1 MSLNAGHDPDPDEG
15 GGRFPEIRQAGRIGD
30 SAGRR
35 YATRATTPSIT
46 GLAITSDP
54 GSDNRYVFRDKIEV
68 TVTFSE
74 AVTVTGSPRLTLLLG
89 SPFWIQLGRAARN
102 ADFARQPELRKLV
115 FAYTVAADDSDPDG
129 VSIAADSLS
138 PNGGTIVG
146 SDDTAGRLTH
156 DALAAQPRHLVDTIA
171 PTVLDIFVDGRTLS
185 IGYSEA
191 LDMASVPAASRFRVH
206 VDNAVRSV
214 SDVSVANTA
223 VTLTLAA
230 AVLPGEEVD
239 IRYSTP
245 QTGPI
250 RDLAGHSAAGFAFS
264 AHEVVNETRP
274 TVSIAA
280 ADDAVYEGTDVEFRL
295 TRNGPVIDSLIVD
308 VEVVDR
314 GNFLEFETGTRTLEA
329 TFEAGNSTAVLTLS
343 TLSDF
348 DYEADVGVTATV
360 RPSSRYAV
368 STTDGSATVTI
379 SDNDVPETAVTMEV
393 PASVAETSGTLTVRV
408 RATTIRDEAPHGA
421 VSIVLAS
428 ADGTAAAGEDFAA
441 IDTVVRFAAGD
452 FERVEVAGE
461 QRHVHV
467 ATVERKIDIHDDAV
481 AERDET
487 FTLHLR
493 RPVGVPRRIRL
504 PDSPTE
510 VSITDNEAPDRPA
523 NVAAEP
529 GDGMVTVSW
538 SEVASATGYKVQ
550 WKSGAIETFDAAPV
564 DNRQQI
570 VSEGA
575 TTSAAI
581 GDLTNGTGY
590 TLQVIAFN
598 SRGDGPASPVAMATP
613 QMPPALVT
621 EVTLTEG
628 DGSLTVS
635 WRPAT
640 HATGY
645 KVQWKSG
652 TTESFDTA
660 TADGR
665 EHTVSGA
672 LDTRYAIG
680 NLENCTPYAVRIVAT
695 NHGVDGPASAEA
707 IGTPNFEPERA
718 RSGATLVSNT
728 SHDVDG
734 TFSLRLT
741 AAGGYTQ
748 EFTTGSNTEDF
759 ILESVGVRI
768 GRAYPG
774 PAGSFPAY
782 IYRANESGGLGVQ
795 LYQLAAPDRFACN
808 RVNLFKAPA
817 GATLQA
823 ETRYLLLFSPRLSG
837 TADIWAS
844 VTSSDA
850 EDGVM
855 GDGWRIDDVVKLNGS
870 PLAGGQALMID
881 INARSMTADITAP
894 TVVSATVDGT
904 SMVLTYSEAL
914 AAASVPGSDAFS
926 VQVNGSA
933 AALADTGAVALE
945 GATVT
950 LTLATAVS
958 ADQAVTVTYTAPT
971 GQGATPLRDAE
982 GNPVVSDTAERT
994 VANET
999 AVVAPGAPANVTAA
1013 ASDGRVTLAWTAPS
1027 EDGGTPVTSYRIRYA
1042 AGTSVPNNTAWTDVG
1057 MTFGTTVTGLANGT
1071 DYAFEVQA
1079 VNGVGAGAPAAA
1091 QATPSAAHCNA
1102 PDLSKRRQVWQ
1113 GTLSVGRQAGGR
1125 LRELVGYGWTSRT
1138 GALSGRTTPIVLGA
1152 NRYRIGDF
1160 VLLYAHTTGLD
1171 VLLGL
1176 PAAGTLV
1183 FHLIGDTNRN
1193 AELTET
1199 ERAGLALHVCD
1210 AKFDFSAATRPGGTV
1225 PGEIVPSEPEYAG
1238 YDRHY
1243 LWENAGVNWSAGLSR
1258 TLTLSLP
1265 VSSGVRAA
1273 AVEGLPVPTG
1283 PGEDGAY
1290 APGDRIEVRVRFDAP
1305 VTVDASGGAPT
1316 LGLALGGVR
1325 REAAYEPGQDGAAA
1339 TELVFALAVS
1349 GEDAGAGAAK
1359 AIANG
1364 IRLNGATIRDEGGAD
1379 AVLGFGAAPG
1389 VVAVEIV
1396 AEPSGDGAWTAGEAV
1411 EVTLAFAEP
1420 IEVGTAGGTPS
1431 VGLTLPGAGT
1441 RRAVYASGSGT
1452 GRLSFAYTLTETDG
1466 SVSAALVDPDG
1477 LALGGGTI
1485 VSTGGLDAVLTHSGA
1500 GRTAGPRAP
1509 GPILSV
1515 ADAASAEGGTLVFQ
1529 VTLSPP
1535 ASGPVTVAYAT
1546 ADGPSPNG
1554 ALASEDYTAVSGT
1567 LTFKPGEREKTVE
1580 VEVPDDALGEG
1591 AEMLMLGLSDATG
1604 AAIGDGEA
1612 TGTIGASAGPAALTA
1627 SFFAAPPE
1635 HDGQAPF
1642 TVELR
1647 FSEEPHGLSYRT
1659 VRDSLFAV
1667 SGGTLTRTRRLE
1679 PPANLRYELTL
1690 TPSSDG
1696 AVTLARMA
1704 LPACGAPGAVCTG
1717 DGRALTGVLAL
1728 GVPGPAVLS
1737 VADAAV
1743 KEEPEATLGFAVR
1756 LDRARHAQVTVDY
1769 ATRDGTATAGA
1780 DYVRTSGTL
1789 TFAPGEKA
1797 KTVEVRV
1804 LADVHDEGSETMT
1817 LALSNAEGARIAD
1830 AEAVG
1835 TISNSGSIPQAWI
1848 ARFGRT
1854 VAEHVLDAVETR
1866 REAEAKPGM
1875 EVSLAGQRIGGAA
1888 LPEKDAGRQ
1897 EAERSRSLTDWLNG
1911 GTDPQ
1916 RQDLGSRTLTERD
1929 LLTRSS
1935 FALTA
1940 ATKGSGLVS
1949 IWGRGAVTRFDGR
1962 EGDLEVD
1969 GEVATGMLGADWTQ
1983 GAWKTGLLV
1992 SHSLVDGGYRGAS
2005 AGTVT
2010 STLTGIFPWV
2020 RHALGKR
2027 LSVWGVAGY
2036 GEGSLTVEP
2045 EDEAKIRTDLDLWMA
2060 AAGLRGVLVDGGND
2074 RPTLAARTDAMIV
2087 RTSSDEVSGGSGG
2100 NLAAVEA
2107 EVTRLRLG
2115 LEGSQPVTLGEGAA
2129 LTPSIEIGVRHD
2141 GGDAETGFGV
2151 DIGGGLAWSDTRSG
2165 ITAAFCGR
2173 ALLTH
2178 EADGFRERG
2187 LSGSLSW
2194 DPQPASDRGP
2204 RASISQTL
2212 GGSASGGMHALLARD
2227 TLTGLAANDNDG
2239 ALRRLAARFDYGFAT
2254 FGDRFTSVPEIAV
2267 GLSNAGRDYSL
2278 GWRLVRGSTPGGG
2291 AFEFAVEALRRESA
2305 NADIAP
2311 EHQVGFRVNARF

>member
-1 MSLNAGHDPDPDEG
+1 MSRLSECWSDRPLDLSRPVEGAPSSAGRPSGTSRVAAPPRNAGLELRRQVRILRAAALLVVAAGILASQIAPAPSAQAKDSSAGPRLSLNAGHDPDPDEG
-15 GGRFPEIRQAGRIGD
+15 GGRFPEIRQAGPIGD
-30 SAGRR
+30 SAGRS

-46 GLAITSDP
+46 ELAITSDP
-54 GSDNRYVFRDKIEV
+54 GSDNRYVSRDKIEV

-102 ADFARQPELRKLV
+102 ADFARQPEPRKLV

-156 DALAAQPRHLVDTIA
+156 DALAAQPQHLVDTIA

-191 LDMASVPAASRFRVH
+191 LDMSSLPAASRFRVH

-223 VTLTLAA
+223 VTLTLAT

-280 ADDAVYEGTDVEFRL
+280 ADDAVYEGTDVAFRL
-295 TRNGPVIDSLIVD
+295 TRSGPVIDSLIVD
-308 VEVVDR
+308 VEVVDQ
-314 GNFLEFETGTRTLEA
+314 GDFLEFETSTQTLEV
-329 TFEAGNSTAVLTLS
+329 TFEAGNSTAFLTLS

-348 DYEADVGVTATV
+348 DYEADAEVTATV

-368 STTDGSATVTI
+368 STTDGSATVMI
-379 SDNDVPETAVTMEV
+379 SDNDVPETAVAMEV

-467 ATVERKIDIHDDAV
+467 ATVEKKIDILDDAV

-493 RPVGVPRRIRL
+493 RPVGVPLRIRL

-510 VSITDNEAPDRPA
+510 VSITDNEAPGRPA

-529 GDGMVTVSW
+529 GDAMVTVSW

-550 WKSGAIETFDAAPV
+550 WKSGTIETFDTAPV

-570 VSEGA
+570 VSGGA

-581 GDLTNGTGY
+581 GSLTNGTAY

-598 SRGDGPASPVAMATP
+598 SWGDGPASPEAMATP
-613 QMPPALVT
+613 QMPPSLVT

-652 TTESFDTA
+652 KTESFDTA

-680 NLENCTPYAVRIVAT
+680 NLENCTPYAVRVVAT

-718 RSGATLVSNT
+718 RPGATLVSNT

-748 EFTTGSNTEDF
+748 EFTTGSNTDDF

-768 GRAYPG
+768 GRAFPG

-782 IYRANESGGLGVQ
+782 IYRANESGTLGTR
-795 LYQLAAPDRFACN
+795 LFQLAAPDRFACN

-817 GATLQA
+817 GATLLA

-844 VTSSDA
+844 VTTSDA

-855 GDGWRIDDVVKLNGS
+855 GDGWSIDDVVKLNGS

-881 INARSMTADITAP
+881 VNAHSTTADLTPP

-904 SMVLTYSEAL
+904 SLDITYSEDL
-914 AAASVPGSDAFS
+914 DAASVPAASAF
-926 VQVNGSA
+926 VVEVAGTP
-933 AALADTGAVALE
+933 AALADTGAVALDR
-945 GATVT
+945 ATVT

-958 ADQAVTVTYTAPT
+958 AGQTVTVTYTAPT

-982 GNPVVSDTAERT
+982 GNPVVSDTTERT

-999 AVVAPGAPANVTAA
+999 AVVAPEAPASVTAVA
-1013 ASDGRVTLAWTAPS
+1013 GDGRVTLAWTAPT
-1027 EDGGTPVTSYRIRYA
+1027 EDGGAAVTGYEYRHRKDSDA
-1042 AGTSVPNNTAWTDVG
+1042 GWPASWTAVADGTDAGTETGDERMVA
-1057 MTFGTTVTGLANGT
+1057 VTGLDNGAL
-1071 DYAFEVQA
+1071 YRFQVRASNRA
-1079 VNGVGAGAPAAA
+1079 GAGAAREA
-1091 QATPSAAHCNA
+1091 QATPSASICNA
-1102 PDLSKRRQVWQ
+1102 PDLSGRRQVWR
-1113 GTLSVGRQAGGR
+1113 GTLTVGEQVGGR
-1125 LRELVGYGWTSRT
+1125 LNELVGYGWSSRT
-1138 GALSGRTTPIVLGA
+1138 GALSGRSTPIELGA
-1152 NRYRIGDF
+1152 NRFRIGDA
-1160 VLLYAHTTGLD
+1160 VLLYAHSGGLIP
-1171 VLLGL
+1171 LLVPPPGAL
-1176 PAAGTLV
+1176 A
-1183 FHLIGDTNRN
+1183 FHLVGDGNRN
-1193 AELTET
+1193 AELTDT
-1199 ERAGLALHVCD
+1199 DRAGLALHVCD
-1210 AKFDFSAATRPGGTV
+1210 TKFDFSAAARPGGTG
-1225 PGEIVPSEPEYAG
+1225 PGEVIPSEPAYAG

-1243 LWENAGVNWSAGLSR
+1243 LWANAGLNWSAGLAR

-1265 VSSGVRAA
+1265 AASGGRAA
-1273 AVEGLPVPTG
+1273 ASVEGLPAPTG

-1305 VTVDASGGAPT
+1305 VTVDTSDGAPT

-1325 REAAYEPGQDGAAA
+1325 REAAYEPRQGGGAA

-1349 GEDAGAGAAK
+1349 GEDAGAGGAK

-1364 IRLNGATIRDEGGAD
+1364 IRLNGATIRDEGGAE
-1379 AVLGFGAAPG
+1379 AMLGYGAAPG
-1389 VVAVEIV
+1389 VVAVEIG

-1411 EVTLAFAEP
+1411 EVTIAFAEP
-1420 IEVGTAGGTPS
+1420 VEVETAGGTPS

-1452 GRLSFAYTLTETDG
+1452 DRLAFAYTLTEADG

-1477 LALGGGTI
+1477 LTLGGGTI
-1485 VSTGGLDAVLTHSGA
+1485 VSTGGLDTMLTHSGA
-1500 GRTAGPRAP
+1500 GSTAGPRIH
-1509 GPILSV
+1509 GPVLSV
-1515 ADAASAEGGTLVFQ
+1515 ADAAGVEGGTLVFR

-1554 ALASEDYTAVSGT
+1554 AVAGDDYIAASGT
-1567 LTFKPGEREKTVE
+1567 LAFKPGESEKTV
-1580 VEVPDDALGEG
+1580 VVAVADDGFGEG
-1591 AEMLMLGLSDATG
+1591 AETLTLALSDATG
-1604 AAIGDGEA
+1604 ASIGDGEA

-1627 SFFAAPPE
+1627 SFLAVPPE

-1667 SGGTLTRTRRLE
+1667 SGGTLTKARRFE
-1679 PPANLRYELTL
+1679 PPANRRYELTL
-1690 TPSSDG
+1690 TPSGDG
-1696 AVTLARMA
+1696 AVTLTRMA
-1704 LPACGAPGAVCTG
+1704 LPACGAPDTVCTG
-1717 DGRALTGVLAL
+1717 DGRALTGALAL
-1728 GVPGPAVLS
+1728 GVPGPAALS
-1737 VADAAV
+1737 VADAEV
-1743 KEEPEATLGFAVR
+1743 KEGPDATLAFAVT
-1756 LDRARHAQVTVDY
+1756 LDRARHAQVTVEY
-1769 ATRDGTATAGA
+1769 ATRDGTAVAGS
-1780 DYVRTSGTL
+1780 DYVAGNGTL
-1789 TFAPGEKA
+1789 TLAPGETA

-1804 LADVHDEGSETMT
+1804 LADAHDEGSETMT
-1817 LALSNAEGARIAD
+1817 LVLSNAAGARIAD
-1830 AEAVG
+1830 AEATG

-1854 VAEHVLDAVETR
+1854 VAEQVIEAVEGR
-1866 REAEAKPGM
+1866 MRAAPAPGV
-1875 EVSLAGQRIGGAA
+1875 EIALAGERIGAQAEPGS
-1888 LPEKDAGRQ
+1888 
-1897 EAERSRSLTDWLNG
+1897 EAERDAR
-1911 GTDPQ
+1911 
-1916 RQDLGSRTLTERD
+1916 
-1929 LLTRSS
+1929 
-1935 FALTA
+1935 
-1940 ATKGSGLVS
+1940 
-1949 IWGRGAVTRFDGR
+1949 R
-1962 EGDLEVD
+1962 EE
-1969 GEVATGMLGADWTQ
+1969 
-1983 GAWKTGLLV
+1983 
-1992 SHSLVDGGYRGAS
+1992 
-2005 AGTVT
+2005 
-2010 STLTGIFPWV
+2010 
-2020 RHALGKR
+2020 
-2027 LSVWGVAGY
+2027 
-2036 GEGSLTVEP
+2036 
-2045 EDEAKIRTDLDLWMA
+2045 EAR
-2060 AAGLRGVLVDGGND
+2060 
-2074 RPTLAARTDAMIV
+2074 
-2087 RTSSDEVSGGSGG
+2087 
-2100 NLAAVEA
+2100 
-2107 EVTRLRLG
+2107 
-2115 LEGSQPVTLGEGAA
+2115 
-2129 LTPSIEIGVRHD
+2129 
-2141 GGDAETGFGV
+2141 
-2151 DIGGGLAWSDTRSG
+2151 
-2165 ITAAFCGR
+2165 
-2173 ALLTH
+2173 
-2178 EADGFRERG
+2178 
-2187 LSGSLSW
+2187 
-2194 DPQPASDRGP
+2194 
-2204 RASISQTL
+2204 
-2212 GGSASGGMHALLARD
+2212 RD
-2227 TLTGLAANDNDG
+2227 TLWLADWLKGETDPEEAQ
-2239 ALRRLAARFDYGFAT
+2239 RRTRA
-2254 FGDRFTSVPEIAV
+2254 
-2267 GLSNAGRDYSL
+2267 
-2278 GWRLVRGSTPGGG
+2278 
-2291 AFEFAVEALRRESA
+2291 
-2305 NADIAP
+2305 
-2311 EHQVGFRVNARF
+2311 